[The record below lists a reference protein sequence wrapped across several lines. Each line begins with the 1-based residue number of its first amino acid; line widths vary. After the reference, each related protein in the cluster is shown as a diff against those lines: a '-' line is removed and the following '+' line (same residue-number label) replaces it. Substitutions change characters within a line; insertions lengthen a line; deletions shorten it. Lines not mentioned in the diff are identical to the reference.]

1 MILSQLILSG
11 IVNEAIYSL
20 MAISYVLI
28 YKGTNVVNFAQGE
41 AVMLGGYISLMHI
54 SFLGLSA
61 LVTLPLTFIT
71 AMLFW
76 IIVERTVYRS
86 LQDAPVFSLIIATF
100 AVGICIRNIVRLIFG
115 RNIYNFPP
123 LLS

>member
-11 IVNEAIYSL
+11 IVNGAIYSL
-20 MAISYVLI
+20 MAIGYVLI

-41 AVMLGGYISLMHI
+41 AVMLGGYISLIYI

-61 LVTLPLTFIT
+61 FVTFPLTFIT

-76 IIVERTVYRS
+76 IIVERLVYRVLS
-86 LQDAPVFSLIIATF
+86 ANVSGQKKYFDPW
-100 AVGICIRNIVRLIFG
+100 RLAG
-115 RNIYNFPP
+115 HR
-123 LLS
+123 S